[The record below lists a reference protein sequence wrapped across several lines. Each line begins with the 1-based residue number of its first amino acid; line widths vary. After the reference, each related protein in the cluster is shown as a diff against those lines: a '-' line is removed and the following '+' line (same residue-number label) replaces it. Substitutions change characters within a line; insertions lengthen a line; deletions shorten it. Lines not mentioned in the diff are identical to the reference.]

1 MQRRFERKL
10 IRACLP
16 FLLLIACVAP
26 AAQTEPV
33 VQVDSVLTWSH
44 PAPWFG
50 GFSGV
55 EVNADGTRLTAV
67 SDRGRV
73 VQARM
78 VREAGRL
85 VALELEENA
94 PLKGA
99 DGKALRGQMRDAEAL
114 ALDDT
119 GQLYISF
126 EHDHHVARLAPE
138 SGVTS
143 PLPRHDDFA
152 KFEPNAGMETLAA
165 HPDGRLFAA
174 PEGGGPISGPI
185 PLYAFD
191 GTAWT
196 IAAKIPRQG
205 PFLPV
210 DADFAEDGTL
220 YLLERTITPLG
231 FRSRIRS
238 FDLTAP
244 GLGEVTLLTSGP
256 GQYDNLEALSTWQ
269 DAAGQTR
276 LTLLSDDNFFVM
288 QRNEVVE
295 LILAKPGVEG

>member
-1 MQRRFERKL
+1 MQRRLERKL
-10 IRACLP
+10 IRAFLPLCL
-16 FLLLIACVAP
+16 LMSCAAP
-26 AAQTEPV
+26 AAQTQPV
-33 VQVDSVLTWSH
+33 VQVDSVLTWAH

-78 VREAGRL
+78 LRKDGRL
-85 VALELEENA
+85 VAVELDKHA
-94 PLKGA
+94 PLKGPK
-99 DGKALRGQMRDAEAL
+99 GNALRDKMRDAEAL
-114 ALDDT
+114 AQDDT
-119 GQLYISF
+119 GQLYVAF
-126 EHDHHVARLAPE
+126 EHSHHVARLDPE
-138 SGVTS
+138 SGVTM
-143 PLPRHDDFA
+143 PLPKHKDFA
-152 KFEPNAGMETLAA
+152 RFEPNAGMETLAA
-165 HPDGRLFAA
+165 HPDGRLFTM
-174 PEGGGPISGPI
+174 PERSGAEDRPF

-191 GTAWT
+191 GKIWS
-196 IAAKIPRQG
+196 IVGEIPRRG

-220 YLLERTITPLG
+220 YLLERTVTPLG

-244 GLGEVTLLTSGP
+244 NLGETTLLTSGP
-256 GQYDNLEALSTWQ
+256 GQYDNLEALSIWQ
-269 DAAGQTR
+269 DPAGQTR
-276 LTLLSDDNFFVM
+276 LTLLSDDNFFPV

-295 LILAKPGVEG
+295 LILAKPGSED

>member
-16 FLLLIACVAP
+16 FFLLIACVAP

-55 EVNADGTRLTAV
+55 EVNADGTRLIAV

-78 VREAGRL
+78 VREEGRL
-85 VALELEENA
+85 VSLELEKNA
-94 PLKGA
+94 PLKGPKGKVLS
-99 DGKALRGQMRDAEAL
+99 GKAHDAESL
-114 ALDDT
+114 ARDNT
-119 GQLYISF
+119 GQLYVSF
-126 EHDHHVARLAPE
+126 EHNHRVARLDSE
-138 SGVTS
+138 NGVTT
-143 PLPRHDDFA
+143 PLPKHQDFA
-152 KFEPNAGMETLAA
+152 GFEPNAGMETLAA
-165 HPDGRLFAA
+165 HPDGRLFAT
-174 PEGGGPISGPI
+174 PEGGGAASGDLS
-185 PLYAFD
+185 LYAFD
-191 GTAWT
+191 GTRWT
-196 IAAKIPRQG
+196 IAAEIPRRG

-238 FDLTAP
+238 FDLTAHA
-244 GLGEVTLLTSGP
+244 LGEETLLTSGP

-295 LILAKPGVEG
+295 LILAKPGPGD

>member
-1 MQRRFERKL
+1 MQRRIERKL

-16 FLLLIACVAP
+16 FFLLIACVAP
-26 AAQTEPV
+26 AAQTTPV
-33 VQVDSVLTWSH
+33 VQVDSVLTWHH

-50 GFSGV
+50 GFSEV

-78 VREAGRL
+78 VRKAGRL
-85 VALELEENA
+85 VALELEETT

-99 DGKALRGQMRDAEAL
+99 DGKALRGKARDAEAL
-114 ALDDT
+114 ARNDA
-119 GQLYISF
+119 GQLFVSF
-126 EHDHHVARLAPE
+126 EHSHHVARLDPE
-138 SGVTS
+138 SGVTT
-143 PLPRHDDFA
+143 PLPKHKDFA
-152 KFEPNAGMETLAA
+152 GFAPNAGMETLAA
-165 HPDGRLFAA
+165 HPDGRLFTM
-174 PEGGGPISGPI
+174 PESSGVEDRPF

-191 GTAWT
+191 GKAWT
-196 IAAKIPRQG
+196 IAGEIPRRG

-210 DADFAEDGTL
+210 DADFADDGTL
-220 YLLERTITPLG
+220 YLLERTVTPLG

-244 GLGEVTLLTSGP
+244 NLGEVTLLTSGP
-256 GQYDNLEALSTWQ
+256 SQYDNLEALSTWQ
-269 DAAGQTR
+269 DAQGQTR
-276 LTLLSDDNFFVM
+276 LTLLSDDNFFIM

-295 LILAKPGVEG
+295 LILAKPGSED